1 MSESRRTST
10 VFSLQHCVCQ
20 GHERGVV
27 GYASPAAVHSSPPLT
42 TASSLSMLPQPRS
55 PRYLLL
61 PDWPDDKQQTR
72 RLCAWISRKLR
83 PLRAHALIP
92 KIVGTHRYQ
101 LTSNGCGIIVAMLMR
116 YAPRLPQFTPVIQPN
131 EPRSPHRRDVR
142 RYPCRSRRRIS
153 SIHGDAFQLQGAPVA
168 AQFEVVAI
176 EFEFTKMQPG

>member
-10 VFSLQHCVCQ
+10 VFSLQHYVCQ

-72 RLCAWISRKLR
+72 RLSAWISRKLR

-116 YAPRLPQFTPVIQPN
+116 YAPRLPQTRRPTLPLPLQKKDQQHPWGCVPAS
-131 EPRSPHRRDVR
+131 ECARCGAVRSGGNRV
-142 RYPCRSRRRIS
+142 
-153 SIHGDAFQLQGAPVA
+153 
-168 AQFEVVAI
+168 
-176 EFEFTKMQPG
+176 